1 MTIYRKRILSYLPKT
16 AYPGQIFERF
26 SKVYNERMSG
36 TRKIRWGLIGCGDIS
51 RKRVAPALREISEC
65 ELFAVNRA
73 RPELAE
79 EFAIEFGARRWY
91 SDWRELIA
99 DREID
104 AVYIATP
111 VYLHAEQ
118 TVAAAEAGK
127 QVLCEKPMALNVAE
141 CDRMIDSCQANG
153 VKLSIA
159 YYRHFYPVI
168 SRIKH
173 LIAAGEIGRP
183 VIAQINAFEMFNPA
197 PDDTRHWFVKK
208 TQAGG
213 GPMMDF
219 GCHRIE
225 VLINIFGE
233 ILKTQSDLGQVL
245 FDREVE
251 DLAIASFEFSNKT
264 RGILTVTH
272 AAFESQDTL
281 DIFGSL
287 GSLHVPV
294 LNRGELR
301 LKTKIGERYEWHPPH
316 ANIHQPLIED
326 FTHAVL
332 DNRQPHVTGEM
343 GREVARIEENIYA
356 SSLK

>member
-1 MTIYRKRILSYLPKT
+1 MT
-16 AYPGQIFERF
+16 E
-26 SKVYNERMSG
+26 

-51 RKRVAPALREISEC
+51 RKRVARAFLDIPEC
-65 ELFAVNRA
+65 ELLAVNRA

-79 EFAIEFGARRWY
+79 EFAVEFGARRWY

-99 DREID
+99 DREIE
-104 AVYIATP
+104 AVYVATP
-111 VYLHAEQ
+111 VFLHATQ
-118 TVAAAEAGK
+118 TIAAAEAGK
-127 QVLCEKPMALNVAE
+127 HVLCEKPMAMNVAE
-141 CDRMIDSCQANG
+141 CDLMIDACRANG
-153 VKLSIA
+153 VNLSIA

-168 SRIKH
+168 SRIKQ
-173 LIAAGEIGRP
+173 LIASGEIGTT
-183 VIAQINAFEMFNPA
+183 VIAQINAFEMFNPL
-197 PDDTRHWFVKK
+197 PGEPRHWFVRKE
-208 TQAGG
+208 QAGG

-225 VLINIFGE
+225 LLINILGG
-233 ILKTQSDLGQVL
+233 ILTTQSDLGKIL

-251 DLAIASFEFSNKT
+251 DLAIACFEFGNKT

-272 AAFESQDTL
+272 AAYESQDTL

-326 FTHAVL
+326 FTRAVI
-332 DNRQPHVTGEM
+332 DNRQPRVTGEM
-343 GREVARIEENIYA
+343 GREVARIEEDIYA
-356 SSLK
+356 SNFK

>member
-1 MTIYRKRILSYLPKT
+1 MT
-16 AYPGQIFERF
+16 E
-26 SKVYNERMSG
+26 

-51 RKRVAPALREISEC
+51 RKRVAPALRDISGC
-65 ELFAVNRA
+65 ELVAVNRA
-73 RPELAE
+73 RSELAE
-79 EFAIEFGARRWY
+79 EFAVEFGARRWY
-91 SDWRELIA
+91 SNWRELIS

-104 AVYIATP
+104 AIYVATP

-118 TVAAAEAGK
+118 TIAAAGAGK
-127 QVLCEKPMALNVAE
+127 HILCEKPMAMNVAE
-141 CDRMIDSCQANG
+141 CDRMIDTCRSNG

-168 SRIKH
+168 SRIKQ
-173 LIAAGEIGRP
+173 LIALGEIGTP
-183 VIAQINAFEMFNPA
+183 VVAQINAFEMFNPL
-197 PDDTRHWFVKK
+197 PGEPRQWFVRKE
-208 TQAGG
+208 QAGG

-225 VLINIFGE
+225 ILINIFGE
-233 ILKTQSDLGQVL
+233 ILKTQSDLGQIL

-251 DLAIASFEFSNKT
+251 DLAIAQFEFKNKT
-264 RGILTVTH
+264 RGMLTVTH

-281 DIFGSL
+281 AIFGSR
-287 GSLHVPV
+287 GSIHVPV
-294 LNRGELR
+294 LKRGELR

-326 FTHAVL
+326 FTDAVL
-332 DNRQPHVTGEM
+332 DNREPHVTGEM

-356 SSLK
+356 SNFK